1 MSFIN
6 ILTSK
11 PLQAFLILNLISM
24 FVLDFQTVQD
34 LPQQERDFTYYLQ
47 QINRSQIRTGSSK
60 GVKNRGVADMSW
72 SGESLRFVDQQNLQT
87 LYDLFR

>member
-1 MSFIN
+1 
-6 ILTSK
+6 
-11 PLQAFLILNLISM
+11 M

-60 GVKNRGVADMSW
+60 GVENRGVADM
-72 SGESLRFVDQQNLQT
+72 T
-87 LYDLFR
+87 